1 MTFLF
6 FCDIILQVKKSK
18 SEGERMTIEFIEK
31 YLDNKLRE
39 NEEYIVCT
47 FYDLRVKHNLSDED
61 VDKFLEWSRN
71 KLQNMGYKV
80 FFTGAKFVYQN
91 ANRTV
96 QANELMIAIKE

>member
-1 MTFLF
+1 
-6 FCDIILQVKKSK
+6 
-18 SEGERMTIEFIEK
+18 MTIEFIEK

>member
-1 MTFLF
+1 MT
-6 FCDIILQVKKSK
+6 V
-18 SEGERMTIEFIEK
+18 EFIEK
-31 YLDNKLRE
+31 YLENKLRE

-47 FYDLRVKHNLSDED
+47 FYDLRVKHNLSDDD

-96 QANELMIAIKE
+96 QDNELMIAIKEWIRKGEKQWTHIIFLTHKRLRK

>member
-1 MTFLF
+1 M
-6 FCDIILQVKKSK
+6 ILSYCKKENK
-18 SEGERMTIEFIEK
+18 NEGEEMTVQFVEK
-31 YLDNKLRE
+31 YLENKLKE

-47 FYDLRVKHNLSDED
+47 FYDLKVRHDLSDED

-71 KLQNMGYKV
+71 KLQNIGYKV

-96 QANELMIAIKE
+96 QDNELMIAIKE